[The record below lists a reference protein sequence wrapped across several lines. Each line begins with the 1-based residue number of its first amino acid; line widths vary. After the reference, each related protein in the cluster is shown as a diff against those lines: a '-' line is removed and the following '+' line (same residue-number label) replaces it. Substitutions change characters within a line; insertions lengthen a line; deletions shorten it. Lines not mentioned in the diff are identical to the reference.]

1 MKNQTSPPS
10 PACPQKGFDVST
22 VDNYEEAID
31 ALNSGRHCIVQ
42 KAFPQ
47 ESGHAETLLAL
58 ARDKRLNIFVWKL
71 PPSLR
76 AQQSSSSTEPGTECL
91 A

>member
-1 MKNQTSPPS
+1 MKNQTSTQPF
-10 PACPQKGFDVST
+10 PQNRFHVST

-47 ESGHAETLLAL
+47 ESGHAETLLTL
-58 ARDKRLNIFVWKL
+58 ARNKGLNIFVWKV
-71 PPSLR
+71 PPPLR
-76 AQQSSSSTEPGTECL
+76 AQNPCSDPVTGTQCV

>member
-1 MKNQTSPPS
+1 MKNQTSPPT
-10 PACPQKGFDVST
+10 PPCAETGFDVST
-22 VDNYEEAID
+22 VDNYEEAIN

-58 ARDKRLNIFVWKL
+58 ARVKGLNLFVWKVL
-71 PPSLR
+71 SPGNFNADR
-76 AQQSSSSTEPGTECL
+76 CSTI
-91 A
+91 